1 MTERRQNGASGT
13 PKEVTRLSGWGWFAI
28 VALLALLVS
37 AICYC
42 IYAWREVPNV
52 GIPPV
57 GWLFLVLGVFFTIL
71 VGGGLMV
78 LLFYSSRKGKDF

>member
-1 MTERRQNGASGT
+1 MTERRQNGDNGAS
-13 PKEVTRLSGWGWFAI
+13 KDATRLGGWGWFAI
-28 VALLALLVS
+28 VTLLALLVS

-57 GWLFLVLGVFFTIL
+57 GWLFLVLGVFLTIL